1 MKLTMTNVFFS
12 KRGLVFSVRN
22 EDLAFAAIIVS
33 KILTILTVLGDLQ
46 QKTNIMTENLDTC
59 ASSFYSK
66 S

>member
-1 MKLTMTNVFFS
+1 M
-12 KRGLVFSVRN
+12 FSVRN

-46 QKTNIMTENLDTC
+46 QKINIMTENLDTC